1 MQNVYIKLFMSVFVI
16 VLIDRNVSALN
27 D

>member
-16 VLIDRNVSALN
+16 LLIDRNVSALN